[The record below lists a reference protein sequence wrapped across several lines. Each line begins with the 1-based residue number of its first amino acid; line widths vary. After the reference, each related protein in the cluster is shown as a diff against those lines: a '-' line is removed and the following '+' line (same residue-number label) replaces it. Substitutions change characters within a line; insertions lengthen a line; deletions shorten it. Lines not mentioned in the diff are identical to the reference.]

1 MKIGDKVLVIPT
13 GGVGH
18 IIDMG
23 TDNFGKWYRTDID
36 GVREEHE
43 LKLIGLRSK
52 PKILN
57 RVGTHLKKQNMK
69 EVQAVSPTVAM
80 GKILSSNKGLFFSVK
95 FVKTDGSIR
104 KMNCR
109 KGVEKGLSGKG
120 AKYNAVERGLLAVY
134 DVQKGGYRTLN
145 FNTLISFKMQGQS
158 FRVNK
163 EYSLPF

>member
-1 MKIGDKVLVIPT
+1 MK
-13 GGVGH
+13 
-18 IIDMG
+18 
-23 TDNFGKWYRTDID
+23 
-36 GVREEHE
+36 
-43 LKLIGLRSK
+43 
-52 PKILN
+52 KI
-57 RVGTHLKKQNMK
+57 
-69 EVQAVSPTVAM
+69 QAVSPTVAM

-104 KMNCR
+104 KMTCR
-109 KGVEKGLSGKG
+109 KGVKKGLSGKG